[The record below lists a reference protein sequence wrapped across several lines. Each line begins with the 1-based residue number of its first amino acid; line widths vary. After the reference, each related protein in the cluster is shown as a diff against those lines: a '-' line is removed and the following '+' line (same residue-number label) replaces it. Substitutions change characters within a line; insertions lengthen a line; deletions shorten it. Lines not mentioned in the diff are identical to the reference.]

1 MGVRDISGAKAVM
14 LIMSNVMN
22 MLTLVLLM
30 AYGLFNIPVFLWKY
44 ADNQHHLYLE
54 LERAEAVRRDYRAA
68 MADFYL
74 VVSQCKNLINHH
86 KTPANT
92 QFLEILD

>member
-1 MGVRDISGAKAVM
+1 MKLILIAGVVFGILAGVVYGWLGVRDISGAKAIA

-22 MLTLVLLM
+22 MLTLVVLM

-44 ADNQHHLYLE
+44 ADNQHNLYLE
-54 LERAEAVRRDYRAA
+54 LERAETVRKDYRSA

-74 VVSQCKNLINHH
+74 VIS
-86 KTPANT
+86 
-92 QFLEILD
+92 